1 MAAASISLCF
11 KGANFLSDKS
21 GKDLAN
27 SILCQSIRQILMDL
41 LNAWI
46 NEMSLGHRSDHK
58 WFLTN
63 FLDMNYSSLDG
74 TDI

>member
-27 SILCQSIRQILMDL
+27 SILCQRYLADFNGSVKR
-41 LNAWI
+41 
-46 NEMSLGHRSDHK
+46 
-58 WFLTN
+58 
-63 FLDMNYSSLDG
+63 MNQ
-74 TDI
+74 